1 MRKSIL
7 IGVLAALMLFAFV
20 ACDNQMGY
28 KIPTGMTATVSKTEY
43 LVGEKIDPNT
53 ITATVEFIDGSTQNF
68 SGSQLGVVAEAM
80 TEGEKSVTLS
90 YGAGDSTVTYNV
102 TLTGYPVLGVQLG
115 GTFPTTAASDG
126 KIDMSGI
133 TATVCYKN
141 AWTTRTLNAGEYTIT
156 ASATGDAGD
165 EDATAAISA
174 ISVFG
179 TSLELSGEQSVG
191 VVGVPTNWTV
201 DIAAADPTAP
211 EEFDPEDFEYK
222 YQVVYVGPDGEEYS
236 SISSSDYTYVKDNW
250 TWEVYAVSENGG
262 RRVAILNQDYFVT
275 AGTLPSKS
283 VSLELKGEATETSA
297 ASATITPIDAEGTGT
312 AITITIP
319 WGEDYIEEF
328 SSVVAGELSTTSITP
343 SNFTFKANMMG
354 GEKDVEVTPSTD
366 FDVTIVDN
374 EKPADG
380 GVVRFYVSYGRTID
394 GKYEHQNVPV
404 QSEPYTEA
412 E

>member
-1 MRKSIL
+1 MKKVF

-20 ACDNQMGY
+20 ACDSQTGY
-28 KIPTGMTATVSKTEY
+28 KLPTGMTATVSKTEY

-68 SGSQLGVVAEAM
+68 SGSQLGVVAAAM
-80 TEGEKSVTLS
+80 TEGEKTITLS
-90 YGAGDSTVTYNV
+90 YGAGEDTVTYDV
-102 TLTGYPVLGVQLG
+102 TLNGYPVSAVQLG
-115 GTFPTTAASDG
+115 GSFPTTAASDG

-141 AWTTRTLNAGEYTIT
+141 AWTTRSLNAGEYEIT
-156 ASATGDAGD
+156 ASATGSAGT
-165 EDATAAISA
+165 EDATAAITA

-179 TSLELSGEQSVG
+179 TSLKLSDSDAVS
-191 VVGVPTNWTV
+191 VVGVPANWTV

-211 EEFDPEDFEYK
+211 EEFDPEDFDYDYE
-222 YQVVYVGPDGEEYS
+222 VVYVGPDGEEYS
-236 SISSSDYTYVKDNW
+236 SISSSDYTYVGDNW

-262 RRVAILNQDYFVT
+262 RRVAVLNEDYFVT
-275 AGTLPSKS
+275 AGTLPLKR
-283 VSLELKGEATETSA
+283 VSLGLKGEETAASA
-297 ASATITPIDAEGTGT
+297 ATATITPIAANGTGT

-328 SSVVAGELSTTSITP
+328 SSIVLGELTMSSITP
-343 SNFTFKANMMG
+343 SDFTFKANMKG
-354 GEKDVEVTPSTD
+354 GEEDVEVTPNTD
-366 FDVTIVDN
+366 FAVTIVDD

-394 GKYEHQNVPV
+394 GEYEHQNVLV
-404 QSEPYTEA
+404 QSAPYTEA